1 MHYSVHQNGREEAST
16 FWGTYGVACG
26 VLGVLL
32 LSPWQPVF
40 LVETVVMG
48 LILFILNYG
57 AR

>member
-1 MHYSVHQNGREEAST
+1 MVWRAEFLVY
-16 FWGTYGVACG
+16 CCCP
-26 VLGVLL
+26 
-32 LSPWQPVF
+32 PWQPVF